1 MEVISMLMVLTALVL
16 LAVIMVLTA
25 TTVQSKSDVT
35 GDVQSLSSRL
45 AEGEA
50 LTRVVTTNNI
60 CWNSRGGVISSDD
73 GTSSGRGTINNG
85 CTNSL
90 GGISSYCHHHCN
102 YHHQWRYYQFWC
114 N

>member
-1 MEVISMLMVLTALVL
+1 MLMVLTALVL

-60 CWNSRGGVISSDD
+60 C
-73 GTSSGRGTINNG
+73 
-85 CTNSL
+85 
-90 GGISSYCHHHCN
+90 
-102 YHHQWRYYQFWC
+102 
-114 N
+114 